1 MLNKPHFPESNFAFL
16 KCTIWIPTN
25 KTCVILVAVSF
36 ILCWS
41 LQPQI
46 FIMIWQKC
54 FIANLWENCKQ
65 SSSDILNFLCGP
77 RLVCY
82 ILKPILWRPS
92 EHFEQCILFLQP
104 TEKVQ
109 NKLVSHNGIDN
120 SEFDWWCQKLLCD
133 AERSAF
139 TLGLQE
145 RRKNILRRHCAR
157 GGGCKDEKTNPFPSK
172 KFVLCAVQIP
182 KK

>member
-1 MLNKPHFPESNFAFL
+1 MLNKPHFPESNFVSL

-65 SSSDILNFLCGP
+65 SSSDIPGFLCEP
-77 RLVCY
+77 RLVWY
-82 ILKPILWRPS
+82 ILKPILWCPS
-92 EHFEQCILFLQP
+92 EHFEQCILFFQS

-109 NKLVSHNGIDN
+109 NNLVSHNGIHY

-133 AERSAF
+133 TEQSTF
-139 TLGLQE
+139 TLGLQ
-145 RRKNILRRHCAR
+145 
-157 GGGCKDEKTNPFPSK
+157 D
-172 KFVLCAVQIP
+172 
-182 KK
+182 